1 MNRHIAI
8 YPGSFDPF
16 TNGHMDIVLRGLEIF
31 DTVVV
36 AVACNG
42 EKSSLFSIDERVA
55 MISRLMAD
63 NPRIQVD
70 AFDGLLVD
78 YVVKKEARVIL
89 RGLRA
94 VTDFEFE
101 FQLAQMNHSICQ
113 QVETLFMMTAPECA
127 YLSSSIIKEVGKLG
141 GEISKFVPPLVHEEL
156 VKKFSATKRTSAQQP
171 V

>member
-16 TNGHMDIVLRGLEIF
+16 TNGHLDIVQRGLEIF
-31 DTVVV
+31 DTLIV
-36 AVACNG
+36 AVARNS
-42 EKSSLFSIDERVA
+42 EKNSLFSVAERVD
-55 MISRLMAD
+55 MISRLVEN

-101 FQLAQMNHSICQ
+101 FQLAQMNHTVCD
-113 QVETLFMMTAPECA
+113 QVETLFMMTSPDCA
-127 YLSSSIIKEVGKLG
+127 YLSSSIVKEVGRLG
-141 GEISKFVPPLVHEEL
+141 GDISKFVPPLVMRDL
-156 VKKFSATKRTSAQQP
+156 QKKFSEK
-171 V
+171 